1 MNSTEY
7 YCRNTRWAGHAVCS
21 ADGEFIGRVCVC
33 VCVVEG
39 VGDVVLS
46 NDTSQISA
54 RHTDV
59 SDDVREL

>member
-1 MNSTEY
+1 MGMRCVRPTESLLG
-7 YCRNTRWAGHAVCS
+7 A
-21 ADGEFIGRVCVC
+21 CVC